1 MPNNTKKEEKNKE
14 EECKY
19 CDSHD
24 LKCPK
29 NSSPQSPLSEQTECP
44 KCKRRSD
51 FVDMKDCPF
60 CDPEYKPLTLNPLI
74 KNRSLEDEIPE
85 IARGLKEVSEIMKH
99 KEVTKTTKVPQSP
112 LSEERWCAKALDNLK
127 EARLQGQRDERERL
141 RQKAIEYKEK
151 GFELETF
158 IYSGF
163 IEDLPTPP
171 TEEVKDQTSMKELL
185 SGNKE

>member
-1 MPNNTKKEEKNKE
+1 MPNNTKKEERCAGCGKCTE
-14 EECKY
+14 RATTSEQC
-19 CDSHD
+19 
-24 LKCPK
+24 LKMGDCPCHW
-29 NSSPQSPLSEQTECP
+29 SIPSPQSPLSEQTECP

-112 LSEERWCAKALDNLK
+112 LSEERERIIDWCKKRMEHNKIQYGTDKWN
-127 EARLQGQRDERERL
+127 GDM
-141 RQKAIEYKEK
+141 
-151 GFELETF
+151 
-158 IYSGF
+158 
-163 IEDLPTPP
+163 EDL
-171 TEEVKDQTSMKELL
+171 VELL